1 MTMSNRFWRKCLRFL
16 TVASLAA
23 SAGLSGPAH
32 AQDNRPNIVVGVN
45 ALAVGLDPVLASG
58 NVTIRITYS
67 IYDTLI
73 RRDFLSDG
81 KGMGSKL
88 VPGLATSWTRID
100 DRTLELKLRQGV
112 KFHNGAEL
120 TAEDVLF
127 TFDPDRLIGPK
138 SLLPEGRTY
147 FGHLAKVEALDKYT
161 VRFIAK
167 APDPVLEQRLAT
179 YGSFII
185 SKKAWLDAVKGDT
198 SDPKWMATALKVTDR
213 APVGTGPLKF
223 AEWKEGD
230 YQKFVANDDYY
241 AGKPAFK
248 TLTFRQVPEL
258 ASRVA
263 GLVSGEMDLIV
274 NIPPDQV
281 QVFDRYKNIETKSL
295 ALANTQLLLFN
306 TNDPVLKDKR
316 VRQALSMAIDRPAL
330 ITALWQ
336 NQAYTPNGH
345 QMEDFGAMYNP
356 KRPPPVY
363 DPERAKQLLKEAG
376 YNGEEIVVRTMTAY
390 YSNMLSATQV
400 IQQMWKKVGVN
411 MRLAIVENF
420 TQTRAPGAMI
430 YPWSNSYRLPD
441 PVGGLVSLWGYD
453 SEVQK
458 NYKYWTSPKAFND
471 AQDVVVT
478 SMDPKARF
486 AAFQTMLDIFEDEA
500 PAALLYN
507 PYETYAMK
515 NTVQWT
521 PYPLYFMDFRPDVF
535 KIKPAPRS

>member
-1 MTMSNRFWRKCLRFL
+1 
-16 TVASLAA
+16 
-23 SAGLSGPAH
+23 
-32 AQDNRPNIVVGVN
+32 
-45 ALAVGLDPVLASG
+45 
-58 NVTIRITYS
+58 
-67 IYDTLI
+67 
-73 RRDFLSDG
+73 
-81 KGMGSKL
+81 
-88 VPGLATSWTRID
+88 
-100 DRTLELKLRQGV
+100 
-112 KFHNGAEL
+112 
-120 TAEDVLF
+120 
-127 TFDPDRLIGPK
+127 
-138 SLLPEGRTY
+138 
-147 FGHLAKVEALDKYT
+147 
-161 VRFIAK
+161 
-167 APDPVLEQRLAT
+167 
-179 YGSFII
+179 
-185 SKKAWLDAVKGDT
+185 
-198 SDPKWMATALKVTDR
+198 MATALKVTDR

-223 AEWKEGD
+223 VEWKEGD
-230 YQKFVANDDYY
+230 YQRFTANDDYY
-241 AGKPAFK
+241 GGKPAFK

-295 ALANTQLLLFN
+295 ALANTQLLTFN
-306 TNDPVLKDKR
+306 TNHPLLKDKR
-316 VRQALSMAIDRPAL
+316 VRQALSLAIDRPAL

-336 NQAYTPNGH
+336 NQAYVPNGH

-356 KRPPPVY
+356 QRPPPAH

-376 YNGEEIVVRTMTAY
+376 YNGEEIVLRTMTAY

-400 IQQMWKKVGVN
+400 IQQMWKKAGIN

-420 TQTRAPGAMI
+420 TQTRTADVMI

-453 SEVQK
+453 SELQK

-478 SMDPKARF
+478 SMDPKARY

-507 PYETYAMK
+507 PYENYAMK
-515 NTVQWT
+515 NTIQWT

>member
-1 MTMSNRFWRKCLRFL
+1 MNHRFWRKSLRL
-16 TVASLAA
+16 LAA
-23 SAGLSGPAH
+23 ASVVALAGFASGAQ
-32 AQDNRPNIVVGVN
+32 AQDNRPNVVVGVN
-45 ALAVGLDPVLASG
+45 NLALGLDPVLASG

-88 VPGLATSWTRID
+88 VPGLATSWKRVD
-100 DRTLELKLRQGV
+100 DRTLDLTLRQGV
-112 KFHNGAEL
+112 KFHNGAEM
-120 TAEDVLF
+120 TSEDILF

-147 FGHLAKVEALDKYT
+147 FGHLARVEALDKYT

-167 APDPVLEQRLAT
+167 EPDPVLEQRLAT

-223 AEWKEGD
+223 VEWKEGD
-230 YQKFVANDDYY
+230 YQRFTANDDYY
-241 AGKPAFK
+241 GGKPAFK

-295 ALANTQLLLFN
+295 ALANTQLLTFN
-306 TNDPVLKDKR
+306 TNHPLLKDKR
-316 VRQALSMAIDRPAL
+316 VRQALSLAIDRPAL

-336 NQAYTPNGH
+336 NQAYVPNGH

-356 KRPPPVY
+356 QRPPPAH

-376 YNGEEIVVRTMTAY
+376 YNGEEIVLRTMTAY
-390 YSNMLSATQV
+390 YSNMLSATQI
-400 IQQMWKKVGVN
+400 IQQMWKKAGIN

-420 TQTRAPGAMI
+420 TQTRTPDVMI

-453 SEVQK
+453 SALQK
-458 NYKYWTSPKAFND
+458 SNKYWTSPKAFND

-478 SMDPKARF
+478 SMDPKARY

-515 NTVQWT
+515 NTIQWT

-535 KIKPAPRS
+535 KIKTAPRS

>member
-1 MTMSNRFWRKCLRFL
+1 MIMNHRFSRKALRVF
-16 TVASLAA
+16 AAA
-23 SAGLSGPAH
+23 SALALGLSGA
-32 AQDNRPNIVVGVN
+32 AQAQQDRRPNVVVGVN
-45 ALAVGLDPVLASG
+45 NLALGLDPVLASG

-88 VPGLATSWTRID
+88 VPGLATSWKRLD
-100 DRTLELKLRQGV
+100 DRTLEIALRQGV

-120 TAEDVLF
+120 TSEDVLF

-147 FGHLAKVEALDKYT
+147 FGHLDKVEALDKYT

-167 APDPVLEQRLAT
+167 EPDPVLEQRLAT

-213 APVGTGPLKF
+213 APVGTGLLKF
-223 AEWKEGD
+223 VEWKEGD
-230 YQKFVANDDYY
+230 YQRFAANDDYY
-241 AGKPAFK
+241 GGKPAFK
-248 TLTFRQVPEL
+248 TMTFRQVPEL

-281 QVFDRYKNIETKSL
+281 QVFERYKNIETKSL
-295 ALANTQLLLFN
+295 ALANTQLLTFN
-306 TNDPVLKDKR
+306 TNHPLLKDKR
-316 VRQALSMAIDRPAL
+316 VRQALSLAIDRPAL

-336 NQAYTPNGH
+336 NQAYVPNGH

-356 KRPPPVY
+356 NRPPPAH

-376 YNGEEIVVRTMTAY
+376 YNGEEIVLRTMTAY
-390 YSNMLSATQV
+390 YSNMLSATQI
-400 IQQMWKKVGVN
+400 IQQMWKKAGIN

-420 TQTRAPGAMI
+420 TQTRTPDVMI

-441 PVGGLVSLWGYD
+441 PVGGLVSLWGKD

-458 NYKYWTSPKAFND
+458 NYKYWTSPQAFND
-471 AQDVVVT
+471 AQNVVVT
-478 SMDPKARF
+478 SMDPKQRY

-515 NTVQWT
+515 NTIQWT

-535 KIKPAPRS
+535 KIKAAPRS